1 MSQNSGLW
9 ADRVAS
15 VGLAA
20 SGLLLVLLGMM
31 PAGLA
36 APNPAGLGV
45 RLDVVD
51 LQAVNPEPARLIRID
66 GARDLLPLN
75 WALKQRLEAEA
86 LNLTVEVQANGTDAG
101 LAALKRGEVDLVALE
116 RSLTPDE
123 LAQGFKTRW
132 LDRAQIAVI
141 VGEDNPFEG
150 YLTVRQF
157 EQILRG
163 DITNWTQVGGPDRP
177 IRVIDRPIAS
187 ETRAVL
193 QQYGLVPPDAL
204 PATVNR
210 VLLKTNDTAEVI
222 SKLGKDGIGYAI
234 ASQLSQQTKAR
245 MVLPESPPLRPWRKP
260 PRHGF

>member
-1 MSQNSGLW
+1 M
-9 ADRVAS
+9 
-15 VGLAA
+15 
-20 SGLLLVLLGMM
+20 
-31 PAGLA
+31 
-36 APNPAGLGV
+36 
-45 RLDVVD
+45 
-51 LQAVNPEPARLIRID
+51 
-66 GARDLLPLN
+66 
-75 WALKQRLEAEA
+75 
-86 LNLTVEVQANGTDAG
+86 
-101 LAALKRGEVDLVALE
+101 
-116 RSLTPDE
+116 
-123 LAQGFKTRW
+123 
-132 LDRAQIAVI
+132 I

-234 ASQLSQQTKAR
+234 ASQLTQPTKAR
-245 MVLPESPPLRPWRKP
+245 MVLPESPPLRP
-260 PRHGF
+260 